1 MALTIR
7 NDILRRGELW
17 FGLQVAFIW
26 AILAGLCAAGLV
38 VGRWGESISAEDWWT
53 GLALAGGLA
62 LLSAFV
68 FVKAPRQL
76 LRLSDS
82 AFQVVTLGLR
92 RCRRLRFPWMEV
104 EGCLFTDHRMGIST
118 GNHRIELYRQSF
130 TKDDWERL
138 RQEVRSRL
146 DPSFDF
152 KAPTDLERRGQR
164 QRAWPLWR
172 KLVDKLVL
180 VGAAMTF
187 VCPILVFAALGRS
200 PDQLN
205 SVLDGLALAAS
216 LTPVGIVVV
225 LILRHSR
232 SLGHERWHRRSSG
245 SSAPH

>member
-7 NDILRRGELW
+7 NDILRQGDRWL
-17 FGLQVAFIW
+17 GLQLAIGW
-26 AILAGLCAAGLV
+26 AILAGLCAVGLV
-38 VGRWGESISAEDWWT
+38 VGRRGDSIRAEDWWT

-62 LLSAFV
+62 LLLAFV
-68 FVKAPRQL
+68 FVRAPRQL

-82 AFQVVTLGLR
+82 AFQVVTVGLR

-104 EGCLFTDHRMGIST
+104 ERCLLIDHRTGIST

-138 RQEVRSRL
+138 RQETRIRL
-146 DPSFDF
+146 APYFDF
-152 KAPTDLERRGQR
+152 EVPTALQRRRQH

-187 VCPILVFAALGRS
+187 SCPILIFAALGRS

-205 SVLDGLALAAS
+205 TVLDWLALAAS
-216 LTPVGIVVV
+216 FTPVAIVAL
-225 LILRHSR
+225 LILCHSR
-232 SLGHERWHRRSSG
+232 SLGDERWRRRSFG